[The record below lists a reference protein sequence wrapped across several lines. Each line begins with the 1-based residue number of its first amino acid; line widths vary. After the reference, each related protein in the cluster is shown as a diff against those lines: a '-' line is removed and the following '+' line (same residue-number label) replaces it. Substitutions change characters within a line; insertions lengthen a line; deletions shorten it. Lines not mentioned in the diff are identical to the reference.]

1 MLIKEPEMTENTHS
15 EQEPEV
21 EYASEPPISVL
32 QILKENWVLA
42 RSLIFF
48 LLMLSVPLL
57 IAWKYNLFLVANN

>member
-1 MLIKEPEMTENTHS
+1 MTENTHS
-15 EQEPEV
+15 DQGLEIQPTP
-21 EYASEPPISVL
+21 EPPISVL

-48 LLMLSVPLL
+48 LLMLSVPLF

>member
-1 MLIKEPEMTENTHS
+1 MTENTHS
-15 EQEPEV
+15 EQEQETSSTP
-21 EYASEPPISVL
+21 EPPISVV
-32 QILKENWVLA
+32 QILKDNWVLA

>member
-1 MLIKEPEMTENTHS
+1 MVENTHS

-21 EYASEPPISVL
+21 DSAPEPPISVL

-48 LLMLSVPLL
+48 LLMLSVPLF

>member
-1 MLIKEPEMTENTHS
+1 MVENMQH
-15 EQEPEV
+15 EQEPDV
-21 EYASEPPISVL
+21 ESTPEPPVSVL

-57 IAWKYNLFLVANN
+57 IAWKYDLFLVANN

>member
-1 MLIKEPEMTENTHS
+1 MVENMPR
-15 EQEPEV
+15 EQEPNV
-21 EYASEPPISVL
+21 EPAPEPPVSVL
-32 QILKENWVLA
+32 QILKDNWVLA

>member
-1 MLIKEPEMTENTHS
+1 MVENMQR

-21 EYASEPPISVL
+21 ESAPEPPISVL

-57 IAWKYNLFLVANN
+57 IAWKYDLFLVANN

>member
-1 MLIKEPEMTENTHS
+1 MNENTHS

-21 EYASEPPISVL
+21 DSAAEPPISVL

>member
-1 MLIKEPEMTENTHS
+1 MTNMTENTHS
-15 EQEPEV
+15 EHEPEIEPV
-21 EYASEPPISVL
+21 TEPPISVL

-48 LLMLSVPLL
+48 LLMLSVPLI

>member
-1 MLIKEPEMTENTHS
+1 MTDMTENTHP

-21 EYASEPPISVL
+21 ESASEPPISVV
-32 QILKENWVLA
+32 QILKENWILA